1 MSKVNQLTHWTI
13 IYSPVYSHLSITRN
27 KENRHTD
34 AFVKEKWGGGKWGRS
49 FCFCPSLLFRDTG
62 GRKQKDRPPNSPKE
76 PLAAVHYEIVV
87 NPAQRRCP
95 RGGRW

>member
-13 IYSPVYSHLSITRN
+13 IYSTVYSHLSIARN

-34 AFVKEKWGGGKWGRS
+34 AFVKEKWGGEKWGRS

-62 GRKQKDRPPNSPKE
+62 GRKPTDRPPNSKVE
-76 PLAAVHYEIVV
+76 RNLEVL
-87 NPAQRRCP
+87 
-95 RGGRW
+95 